1 MVALVRV
8 QKPRAENVIQ
18 IKVLPFV
25 PNGKDSEPPKWKG
38 LNNAVLQDDAALQV
52 SFFKI
57 PQGACMYFAQK
68 KKSSSAPL

>member
-38 LNNAVLQDDAALQV
+38 LNNAALQDDAVLQV
-52 SFFKI
+52 SFF
-57 PQGACMYFAQK
+57 
-68 KKSSSAPL
+68 

>member
-18 IKVLPFV
+18 IEVLPFV

-52 SFFKI
+52 SFF
-57 PQGACMYFAQK
+57 
-68 KKSSSAPL
+68 